1 MPKNQTLDEFYSTFR
16 EEVLCASDTETSGWT
31 TEDFLT
37 NVMMEYLEEAGE
49 VTDPVICP
57 FRGYGL
63 QMNAYAIS
71 EDCESVDIFVSIY
84 SESDRPRSVSQAD
97 IDAAIKRA
105 IQLYHKA
112 INDLY
117 TAFQKDNDTYEFAIT
132 LHQNKDNI
140 KHVRICAL
148 TNGLVKPIA
157 LKNITIGDAEIS
169 FSLWDVDRLY
179 RCVTSGKMRE
189 TIEIDFEEKFQTS
202 IPCIENNTSK
212 KYSVYLA
219 IINGDLL
226 AALYDEFRN
235 RLLEKNVR
243 SFLQV
248 KGGVNKG
255 IRDTLRDEPDMFL
268 AYNNGISV
276 TAESVEIVRDEN
288 GKPSIKRIRDMQ
300 IVNGGQTTASIFNA
314 KNDRKIAADL
324 SQVFVQM
331 KISVIHSADD
341 MDEIVPRI
349 STFANTQN
357 KIQVAD
363 FSANDPFH
371 RRIEE
376 LSRTIWAPAQGGMK
390 PRNWF
395 YERARG
401 QYADMLTRESTTK
414 RKKEYKETHPL
425 FTKTDLAKYENTWDQ
440 LPWQVSEGAQ
450 KNFHKFM
457 LRLKERKGFS
467 PDEIY
472 YQNLIAKAILFRQT
486 EKLVQKQQYGGYRA
500 NIVTYTL
507 AFLSFKTAQRIDL
520 DRIWKEQALTPALER
535 EIIDVSKF
543 VQSLIVNPPG
553 GANVG
558 EWCKK
563 EKCWQSIR
571 DHEYTLSDELQLELL
586 SVARPT
592 IGSQPA
598 TGSIDAKPKVKENV
612 SDEECFF
619 QCKFKLFSEK
629 GFSPLSDS
637 QRITQ
642 DEDYQSNQL
651 LYRNVRNY
659 AIGHGCA
666 ADWDDSESVLWIT
679 TAIFPKYD
687 IKPIVPSA
695 IKGVSLDMLKM
706 SPYGSFADTIRELRM
721 MCAKY
726 REWINGLRT
735 IRQDLSTEY
744 KITADRHITNCETCL
759 SRMEKGVE
767 LLEQNE
773 NIRIAFQYMNLAM
786 LMQQLHYNLPLQKW
800 EDNGAGDISLVNPV
814 SMPVVTDD
822 STWHNKEQRVYG
834 KWRPFQ
840 LAFVLMNLRAMYDR
854 DCNERGIV
862 DLIWFPTGGGKT
874 EAYLGLSAYTIFI
887 RRLMNKDDKGTA
899 ILMRYTSYR
908 KHCVRYRPGNIYFRK
923 RK

>member
-189 TIEIDFEEKFQTS
+189 TIEIDFVEKFQTS

-226 AALYDEFRN
+226 AALYDEFRD

-314 KNDRKIAADL
+314 KNDRKIATDL

-414 RKKEYKETHPL
+414 RKKEYKETHPF

-440 LPWQVSEGAQ
+440 LPWQVCEGAQ

-520 DRIWKEQALTPALER
+520 ERIWKEQALTPALER
-535 EIIDVSKF
+535 EIIEVSKF

-598 TGSIDAKPKVKENV
+598 TGSID
-612 SDEECFF
+612 SLTDEELALIDEAAAIPAETWFALSRWAKETRNF
-619 QCKFKLFSEK
+619 QPWQRSLLFSVGTLAGRGQKPSIKQATHAVKAYKSALEK
-629 GFSPLSDS
+629 GF
-637 QRITQ
+637 
-642 DEDYQSNQL
+642 
-651 LYRNVRNY
+651 
-659 AIGHGCA
+659 
-666 ADWDDSESVLWIT
+666 
-679 TAIFPKYD
+679 
-687 IKPIVPSA
+687 IV
-695 IKGVSLDMLKM
+695 
-706 SPYGSFADTIRELRM
+706 
-721 MCAKY
+721 
-726 REWINGLRT
+726 
-735 IRQDLSTEY
+735 
-744 KITADRHITNCETCL
+744 
-759 SRMEKGVE
+759 
-767 LLEQNE
+767 
-773 NIRIAFQYMNLAM
+773 
-786 LMQQLHYNLPLQKW
+786 
-800 EDNGAGDISLVNPV
+800 
-814 SMPVVTDD
+814 
-822 STWHNKEQRVYG
+822 
-834 KWRPFQ
+834 
-840 LAFVLMNLRAMYDR
+840 
-854 DCNERGIV
+854 
-862 DLIWFPTGGGKT
+862 
-874 EAYLGLSAYTIFI
+874 
-887 RRLMNKDDKGTA
+887 
-899 ILMRYTSYR
+899 
-908 KHCVRYRPGNIYFRK
+908 
-923 RK
+923 